1 LHFWLAIVL
10 IAAMGL
16 VLGLL
21 GGGGS
26 ILTVPILVYV
36 LGVEAHAAIVLSLIL
51 VGSTALVG
59 AILHQEAANVA
70 WKQGLL
76 FVGFGAPLNFVGA
89 ALSRHVSSTVLLL
102 LFGLLMGISGTAMLF
117 KRAEPRNSAEERSI
131 WPVVASGGVVGFL
144 AGFLGVGGGF
154 LIVPSLVLFL
164 RIPIKSATGTSL
176 LVIAAN
182 SALALLGHR
191 RSFEFDWHLLA
202 ELVPPALAATYL
214 GVKLTEILSA
224 QQLRKVFG
232 VFVIL
237 FGLVMVANNV
247 AIAFKR

>member
-1 LHFWLAIVL
+1 MHFWLALIL

-51 VGSTALVG
+51 VGGTALVG

-76 FVGFGAPLNFVGA
+76 FVCFGAPLNFLGA
-89 ALSRHVSSTVLLL
+89 ELSRYVSSEVLLL

-117 KRAEPRNSAEERSI
+117 KRSEPKKSAEERSL
-131 WPVVASGGVVGFL
+131 WPVVTAGGVVGFL

-154 LIVPSLVLFL
+154 LIVPSLVFFL

-176 LVIAAN
+176 LIIAAN
-182 SALALLGHR
+182 SGLALLGHR
-191 RSFEFDWHLLA
+191 RSFDINWRLLI
-202 ELVPPALAATYL
+202 ELVPPALVAD
-214 GVKLTEILSA
+214 VSRREINRNTQCSTA
-224 QQLRKVFG
+224 SQSIRRVRHSIRRVYDCQ
-232 VFVIL
+232 
-237 FGLVMVANNV
+237 
-247 AIAFKR
+247 